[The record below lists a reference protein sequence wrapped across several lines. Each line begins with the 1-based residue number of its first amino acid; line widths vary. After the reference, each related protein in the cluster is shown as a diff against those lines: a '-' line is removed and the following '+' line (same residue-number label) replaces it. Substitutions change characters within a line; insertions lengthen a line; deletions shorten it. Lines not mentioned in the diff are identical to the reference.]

1 VSPLNA
7 SRSSIYSYLWLCP
20 HLSQPPVARLTPSYA
35 SSLLENTN
43 FYLYFPL
50 PIILYFNAQH
60 QQYFSSHTYFHFL
73 SLDVYKPFIYFSPC
87 IIILPPIP
95 PYLVRL
101 QLLPAVFYSIN
112 CLISLYFAVLMHS
125 LIGSSLPFTT
135 ISDNI

>member
-1 VSPLNA
+1 MLPEVQFTVICGFALISLSLQLPVLHHPMPLL
-7 SRSSIYSYLWLCP
+7 SSKTQTSIYLS
-20 HLSQPPVARLTPSYA
+20 LSQLFFISMHNIN
-35 SSLLENTN
+35 SIFL
-43 FYLYFPL
+43 
-50 PIILYFNAQH
+50 
-60 QQYFSSHTYFHFL
+60 SHTYFHFL
-73 SLDVYKPFIYFSPC
+73 SLDVYTPFIYFSPC
-87 IIILPPIP
+87 IIILPPFP